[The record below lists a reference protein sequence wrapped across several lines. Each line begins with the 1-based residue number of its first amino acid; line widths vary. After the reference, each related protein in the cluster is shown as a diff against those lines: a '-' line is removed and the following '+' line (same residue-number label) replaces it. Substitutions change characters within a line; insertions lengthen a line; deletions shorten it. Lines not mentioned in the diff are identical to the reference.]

1 MNKRKIL
8 AMILVSALTFVGCSA
23 KKENE
28 TDTDVKKSA
37 INSEYINLTMVK
49 PETINP
55 IVNKDKSVGYIMNL
69 IYDGLFTI
77 DENYD
82 VVPQLVEEYGISQ
95 DGMSIDIKLKDAK
108 WHNGN
113 DVTSQDVKHSVE
125 LIQKTKES
133 PYNALAENI
142 SSVSVINN
150 KELTIKFKDKYA
162 FSIDTLIFP
171 IVSKDELSK
180 GDVTEDKNNLIGNG
194 PYKIEKYGIRDG
206 MILSPNKD
214 YYEKL
219 PSHTKDIKVGIVPD
233 AEAQVSM
240 VMALDSDIASV
251 SLNDL
256 SKFYEKEFNITKYEG
271 RDYESIIFNYDNP
284 FLRDVNFRK
293 AISHAINKEKILE
306 EGYMGNAKL
315 VNFPLNSKSK
325 YYNDDIKQLGYDKEK
340 AKSYLEKV
348 EPITDDQLAKLSNN
362 DANKGKTSSKDN
374 KNNSTANKDS
384 DKSKKEEDNKA
395 EIKKMISQLNLKI
408 VVNKDSSERVKSA
421 YLISEDLKAIGIK
434 STVVELADK
443 ELDEAINS
451 KNYDLALVG
460 WELSSVPDARN
471 IIENIGYSDEKLAGY
486 ITSLTNA
493 TSQSQIS
500 DIYKSLQKYVNDN
513 VLFMSLVIR
522 DDYIVTNRRL
532 EGKISP
538 NDFDVYD
545 GITNLNI
552 ETKK

>member
-1 MNKRKIL
+1 MKKRKIL
-8 AMILVSALTFVGCSA
+8 AIILASALTLVGCSA

-28 TDTDVKKSA
+28 TNTGNEKSA

-49 PETINP
+49 PKTINP
-55 IVNKDKSVGYIMNL
+55 IINKDKSVGYIMNL

-113 DVTSQDVKHSVE
+113 NVTSQDVKYSIE
-125 LIQKTKES
+125 LIQKSSES
-133 PYNALAENI
+133 PYKILTDNI

-150 KELTIKFKDKYA
+150 KELTIKFKNKYA

-180 GDVTEDKNNLIGNG
+180 GKVDEEKNNLIGNG
-194 PYKIEKYGIRDG
+194 PYKVEKYGIREG
-206 MILSPNKD
+206 MILSVNKD
-214 YYEKL
+214 YYDKL
-219 PSHTKDIKVGIVPD
+219 PSNPKDIKIGIVPD

-240 VMALDSDIASV
+240 VMALDSDITSV
-251 SLNDL
+251 SLSDL

-271 RDYESIIFNYDNP
+271 RDYESVIFNYDNLL
-284 FLRDVNFRK
+284 LRDVNFRK

-325 YYNDDIKQLGYDKEK
+325 YYNDDIKQLEYDKEK

-348 EPITDDQLAKLSNN
+348 KPITDDKLL
-362 DANKGKTSSKDN
+362 NKNEDNKDKNSSKAN
-374 KNNSTANKDS
+374 KNNDTTNKDS
-384 DKSKKEEDNKA
+384 DKNKTEENKD

-408 VVNKDSSERVKSA
+408 VVNKNSSERVKSA
-421 YLISEDLKAIGIK
+421 YLISENLKAIGIK
-434 STVVELADK
+434 STVVELVDK

-451 KNYDLALVG
+451 KKYDLALVG

-471 IIENIGYSDEKLAGY
+471 IIENIGYSDEKLTGY
-486 ITSLTNA
+486 ITSLINA

-500 DIYKSLQKYVNDN
+500 DVYKSLQKYVNDN

-538 NDFDVYD
+538 NDFDVYE
-545 GITNLNI
+545 GIANLNI
-552 ETKK
+552 ENKK

>member
-1 MNKRKIL
+1 MKNKKIL
-8 AMILVSALTFVGCSA
+8 AIILASALTLVGCSA
-23 KKENE
+23 KSDKDEVE
-28 TDTDVKKSA
+28 KVEKSA

-55 IVNKDKSVGYIMNL
+55 IINKDKSVGYIMNL

-77 DENYD
+77 DENYN
-82 VVPQLVEEYGISQ
+82 VVPQLVEEYGIAQ

-113 DVTSQDVKHSVE
+113 ELTSQDVKYSIE
-125 LIQKTKES
+125 LIQGNLES
-133 PYNALAENI
+133 PYKVLAENI
-142 SSVSVINN
+142 SSVSIMNN
-150 KELTIKFKDKYA
+150 KELTIKFKNKYA

-180 GDVTEDKNNLIGNG
+180 GDVSEDKNNLIGNG
-194 PYKIEKYGIRDG
+194 PYKIEKYGVRDG
-206 MILSPNKD
+206 MILGVNKD
-214 YYEKL
+214 YYDKL
-219 PSHTKDIKVGIVPD
+219 PSDTKDIKIGIVPD

-256 SKFYEKEFNITKYEG
+256 SKFHEKEFNITKYEG
-271 RDYESIIFNYDNP
+271 RDYEAVIFNYDNE

-293 AISHAINKEKILE
+293 VISHAINKEKILE

-325 YYNDDIKQLGYDKEK
+325 YYNDDIKQLEYDKDK
-340 AKSYLEKV
+340 VKNYLEKV
-348 EPITDDQLAKLSNN
+348 EPVLDENQQDTLD
-362 DANKGKTSSKDN
+362 KGKTKSKEKDVTTN
-374 KNNSTANKDS
+374 KNS
-384 DKSKKEEDNKA
+384 DENKKEDKNA
-395 EIKKMISQLNLKI
+395 ETKKKISKLDLKI
-408 VVNKDSSERVKSA
+408 VVNKNKSERVKSA
-421 YLISEDLKAIGIK
+421 YLISENLKSIGIK
-434 STVVELADK
+434 STVEELADK
-443 ELDEAINS
+443 ELDDAISS
-451 KNYDLALVG
+451 KKYDLALVG

-471 IIENIGYSDEKLAGY
+471 IIENIGYDDEKLNNY
-486 ITSLTNA
+486 ITSLINA
-493 TSQSQIS
+493 TSESQAK

-538 NDFDVYD
+538 NDFDVYE

>member
-1 MNKRKIL
+1 MKKRKIL
-8 AMILVSALTFVGCSA
+8 AIILASALTVVGCGA
-23 KKENE
+23 KTENK
-28 TDTDVKKSA
+28 TDTDTKKSA

-55 IVNKDKSVGYIMNL
+55 IINKDKSVGYIMNL

-77 DENYD
+77 DENYN

-113 DVTSQDVKHSVE
+113 SVTSQDVKYSIE
-125 LIQKTKES
+125 LIQKSPES
-133 PYNALAENI
+133 PYKILTDNI
-142 SSVSVINN
+142 SSVSTINN
-150 KELTIKFKDKYA
+150 KELTIKFKNKYA

-180 GDVTEDKNNLIGNG
+180 GKADEEKNNLIGNG
-194 PYKIEKYGIRDG
+194 PYKIEKYGTRDG
-206 MILSPNKD
+206 MILSVNKD
-214 YYEKL
+214 YYGKL
-219 PSHTKDIKVGIVPD
+219 PSNSKDIKIGIVPD

-240 VMALDSDIASV
+240 VMALDSDITSV
-251 SLNDL
+251 SLSDL

-271 RDYESIIFNYDNP
+271 RDYESVIFNYDNK
-284 FLRDVNFRK
+284 FLKDVNFRK

-325 YYNDDIKQLGYDKEK
+325 YYNDDIKQLEYDKEK
-340 AKSYLEKV
+340 AKSYLAKV
-348 EPITDDQLAKLSNN
+348 NLISDDKLSNKN
-362 DANKGKTSSKDN
+362 EDSKDKNASKEN
-374 KNNSTANKDS
+374 KNNKTTDNDKD
-384 DKSKKEEDNKA
+384 KKEDNKA

-408 VVNKDSSERVKSA
+408 VVNKNNSERVKSA
-421 YLISEDLKAIGIK
+421 YLISENLKAIGIK
-434 STVVELADK
+434 STVVELVDK
-443 ELDEAINS
+443 ELDEAISS
-451 KNYDLALVG
+451 KKYDLALVG
-460 WELSSVPDARN
+460 WELSSIPDARN
-471 IIENIGYSDEKLAGY
+471 IIENIGYSDEKLTGY
-486 ITSLTNA
+486 ITSLINA

-538 NDFDVYD
+538 NDFDVYE
-545 GITNLNI
+545 GITNLNT
-552 ETKK
+552 ENKK